1 MYLKATELG
10 KHNNF
15 VQYFQPNELV
25 KPPRK
30 LEVYDIMDF
39 WDAWILNTVN
49 TTYTL
54 SFNEL
59 HYLAK
64 FYSVTD

>member
-10 KHNNF
+10 KHKNF
-15 VQYFQPNELV
+15 VQCFQPAELV
-25 KPPRK
+25 KFPRK
-30 LEVYDIMDF
+30 LEVYDITDF

-49 TTYTL
+49 IEYTL

-64 FYSVTD
+64 FYSVTV